1 MHYTASLS
9 LDSLSALLTASAFSL
24 PAYLVTQVIKGKVNA
39 MYFELMSIVV
49 LCNYVRPGH
58 DSDTD

>member
-39 MYFELMSIVV
+39 MYFELMSIAV
-49 LCNYVRPGH
+49 LCNYVWPGH